1 MNEQEILKKAIEA
14 YGEREQSAV
23 AMEECGEL
31 IRAIN
36 KMHRNQSVENRNE
49 LISEIADVQIM
60 IEQLVLMY
68 KLNPINIQ
76 RMKDYKI
83 SRLIA
88 RIQKSEE
95 TAFDD
100 HEISGLLDD

>member
-1 MNEQEILKKAIEA
+1 MNEQEILKKAIET

-49 LISEIADVQIM
+49 LISEIADVKIM

-68 KLNPINIQ
+68 KLDPIDIQ
-76 RMKDYKI
+76 RMKYYKI
-83 SRLIA
+83 SRLED
-88 RIQKSEE
+88 RLEKLKSE
-95 TAFDD
+95 ASGNDD
-100 HEISGLLDD
+100 

>member
-36 KMHRNQSVENRNE
+36 KMHRNQSIENRNE

-68 KLNPINIQ
+68 KLNPIDIQ

-83 SRLIA
+83 SRLED
-88 RIQKSEE
+88 RLEKGRKVRTPNNE
-95 TAFDD
+95 
-100 HEISGLLDD
+100 